1 MTGVINLRQFK
12 KARARDE
19 KRARGDA
26 NAALYGR
33 SKLEKDVQAK
43 QFEEEKRHLDGHI
56 LTVVQVASDD

>member
-33 SKLEKDVQAK
+33 NKAEKSLQSKQADA
-43 QFEEEKRHLDGHI
+43 EKRHLDGHS
-56 LTVVQVASDD
+56 LTVDPVAPDD